1 MVEEEEEEEEVD
13 WVEEYREVEQQEAEC
28 LVVAEREMEEVPRQD
43 SEGES
48 LAEALMDI
56 QVVVV
61 QLPWEAA
68 VQKDIL
74 EVGGLQILVA
84 AHASSVA
91 RYLLV
96 VEKSLVA
103 PKSSCRFFR

>member
-1 MVEEEEEEEEVD
+1 MVEEEEEVD
-13 WVEEYREVEQQEAEC
+13 WVEEYREVEHQEAEC
-28 LVVAEREMEEVPRQD
+28 LVVAERKMEAAVPRQH
-43 SEGES
+43 SVGGS
-48 LAEALMDI
+48 LAEALMYI
-56 QVVVV
+56 QEVVV

-84 AHASSVA
+84 APASSVA

-103 PKSSCRFFR
+103 PKSSCRFFH